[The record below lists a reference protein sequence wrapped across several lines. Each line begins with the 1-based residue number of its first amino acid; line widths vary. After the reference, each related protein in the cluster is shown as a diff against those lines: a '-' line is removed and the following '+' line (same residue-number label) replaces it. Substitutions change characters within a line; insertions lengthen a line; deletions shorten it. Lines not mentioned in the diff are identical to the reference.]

1 MSVYRKTWKNN
12 KLMRNLHQHGTKCIV
27 YCLFYKNLNPIKTS
41 LNESKTS
48 GVWSKSVH
56 QGKGASHLL
65 MLNIG

>member
-1 MSVYRKTWKNN
+1 
-12 KLMRNLHQHGTKCIV
+12 MRNLHQHGTKCIV